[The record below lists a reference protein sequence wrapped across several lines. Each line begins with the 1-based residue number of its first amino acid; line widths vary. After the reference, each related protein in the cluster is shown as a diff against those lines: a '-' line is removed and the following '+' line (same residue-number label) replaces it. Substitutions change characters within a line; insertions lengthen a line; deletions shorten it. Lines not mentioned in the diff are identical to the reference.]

1 MKLVIDNVS
10 KNFIDPQGKQLS
22 VLENVSLTVH
32 SEEFVALVGP
42 SGCGKST
49 LLNLTAGLLSPSD
62 GSIYFTDLTEGHTPA
77 MGIVFQE
84 TGLFPWR
91 SVYENIAFGLEATGV
106 PKTAQKERIQHYIN
120 LVGLG
125 GFEKAFP
132 HQLSGGMRQRV
143 GIARALV
150 INPDLLLMDEPFS
163 ALDAQTRTIMQE
175 ELVTLWEKT
184 RLSTLYVTHNIQE
197 AVMLADRVVLLSRRP
212 GKVSKILTIAIP
224 RADREKTEN
233 TAQIAEFIRI
243 IWEHISSD
251 ARAALMEVDSLA
263 ENLSGLDIFR
273 CDSLLTGSMGNNLQ
287 YRSDFLIVS
296 TGTKRN
302 PYCTRQA
309 YYKRRNQPQSD
320 SQSLPHSAGLC
331 FRQHH
336 RFAGRA
342 RYRHLCA
349 DGPNRNTDRQCP
361 LSDPKNRFTAA
372 FYSLAWNR

>member
-120 LVGLG
+120 LVGL
-125 GFEKAFP
+125 
-132 HQLSGGMRQRV
+132 V

-251 ARAALMEVDSLA
+251 ARAALMEVEA
-263 ENLSGLDIFR
+263 NG
-273 CDSLLTGSMGNNLQ
+273 
-287 YRSDFLIVS
+287 
-296 TGTKRN
+296 
-302 PYCTRQA
+302 
-309 YYKRRNQPQSD
+309 
-320 SQSLPHSAGLC
+320 
-331 FRQHH
+331 
-336 RFAGRA
+336 
-342 RYRHLCA
+342 
-349 DGPNRNTDRQCP
+349 
-361 LSDPKNRFTAA
+361 
-372 FYSLAWNR
+372 